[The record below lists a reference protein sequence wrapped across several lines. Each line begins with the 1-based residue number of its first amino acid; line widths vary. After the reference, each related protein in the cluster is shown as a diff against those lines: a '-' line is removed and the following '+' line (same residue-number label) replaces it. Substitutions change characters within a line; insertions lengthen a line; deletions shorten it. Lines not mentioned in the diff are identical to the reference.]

1 VIDPKKYRWHVEE
14 RPHKDGTKSYRLKVE
29 LPLDP
34 ITGTRQTRT
43 GTFRTKKEAEKEAVA
58 WVSETDNGIAVKP
71 SKLTL
76 ADVCAQWLDL
86 RRPDLKV
93 ELTRFGGHRI
103 IGQSMLNRR
112 CPDATHPSG
121 LPAGV

>member
-1 VIDPKKYRWHVEE
+1 MIV
-14 RPHKDGTKSYRLKVE
+14 
-29 LPLDP
+29 
-34 ITGTRQTRT
+34 
-43 GTFRTKKEAEKEAVA
+43 EKEQMLAASLMANHQIFIMAVM
-58 WVSETDNGIAVKP
+58 IAM
-71 SKLTL
+71 
-76 ADVCAQWLDL
+76 
-86 RRPDLKV
+86 